1 MNYASRTVNAAPA
14 VDLAEE
20 KEFRLGNLLVRP
32 STREVVA
39 DGRSQIIEPRVMQA
53 LVVLAQADGAVVSR
67 DRLIERCWGGRIV
80 GDDAINNC
88 VGKVRA
94 LANLHQR
101 GAGKSEHRL
110 FR

>member
-1 MNYASRTVNAAPA
+1 MNYASRTVTTTPA

-20 KEFRLGNLLVRP
+20 KAFQLGLLSVRP
-32 STREVVA
+32 STREIVA
-39 DGRSQIIEPRVMQA
+39 GGQSQIIEPRVMQA
-53 LVVLAQADGAVVSR
+53 LVVLAQAEGAVVSR

-94 LANLHQR
+94 LAALT
-101 GAGKSEHRL
+101 SEPA
-110 FR
+110 FEIET

>member
-53 LVVLAQADGAVVSR
+53 LVVLAQNRSVRTTDLARA
-67 DRLIERCWGGRIV
+67 
-80 GDDAINNC
+80 
-88 VGKVRA
+88 VGKPAARA
-94 LANLHQR
+94 LL
-101 GAGKSEHRL
+101 S
-110 FR
+110 